1 MLIKSLEGGG
11 LGRVGGEEGGRILT
25 KRLEEN
31 RTDRKQKRQPMR
43 SKSDTK
49 YTACSLDSVFLQKEK
64 EEAHDIG
71 FLKFFVRIP

>member
-1 MLIKSLEGGG
+1 MLMKSLGEVDWAGWV
-11 LGRVGGEEGGRILT
+11 GRRGRILT

-71 FLKFFVRIP
+71 FLKFFVRNP

>member
-1 MLIKSLEGGG
+1 MLMKSLGEGWLGRGGG
-11 LGRVGGEEGGRILT
+11 RRGRILT

-49 YTACSLDSVFLQKEK
+49 YTACSLVSVFLQKEK

-71 FLKFFVRIP
+71 FLKFFVRNP

>member
-1 MLIKSLEGGG
+1 MLMKSLGEGWLGRGGG
-11 LGRVGGEEGGRILT
+11 RRGRILT

-71 FLKFFVRIP
+71 FLKFFVRNP